1 MPSGLKR
8 LKKLLY
14 YSAMLRGPPLGVAS
28 PHALSFLKSACRVDS
43 HGCLLVSK
51 RMLQPM
57 IPLWNRQASM
67 HGKLQTWIR
76 NQPEVSPGWCNF
88 TVFFLCLRRAGLE
101 LSEEEML
108 RIQDWLQRSC
118 DSFCPVESFEK
129 VETPRSHAHADARS
143 RSPASVSVSGG
154 SVFSDFATA
163 SGGSTSGTSQIPT
176 RSRSSCSLSEDGGR
190 VSKETAQN
198 LQISVMRKIISSLQM
213 DLNEKDQKLRQT
225 QQKLKRSEERNI
237 ELQEQLDNAAAK
249 RLKRLA
255 IERHADRRNAR
266 LGKIVVEGDSTGWL
280 TPEGT
285 LSLAIRRNLSNIA
298 TSDIGLTLMMDLSR
312 WTVARAEVRAGACL
326 LSSARCFWKEWMDSV
341 LEGSSH
347 SSQHYSLTV
356 IAYRQ
361 DATNSSVWNRC
372 KLTALELQASFIH
385 SLVRH
390 EDGDFDSECNFNFNR
405 LKRLADILPVLSGSG
420 KATVLLAEKMLSSLG
435 CPTWRDFLHSNAAA
449 TELHGPSGKDAAGSK
464 PASLFGPLPRLG
476 RVIPLGES
484 SKFGFCVWNIHIGRL
499 IDCKTRQLD
508 ADVNAVLHST

>member
-1 MPSGLKR
+1 
-8 LKKLLY
+8 
-14 YSAMLRGPPLGVAS
+14 
-28 PHALSFLKSACRVDS
+28 
-43 HGCLLVSK
+43 
-51 RMLQPM
+51 M

-118 DSFCPVESFEK
+118 DSFCPVESVEK

-266 LGKIVVEGDSTGWL
+266 LGKIVVEGD
-280 TPEGT
+280 
-285 LSLAIRRNLSNIA
+285 
-298 TSDIGLTLMMDLSR
+298 
-312 WTVARAEVRAGACL
+312 
-326 LSSARCFWKEWMDSV
+326 
-341 LEGSSH
+341 
-347 SSQHYSLTV
+347 
-356 IAYRQ
+356 
-361 DATNSSVWNRC
+361 
-372 KLTALELQASFIH
+372 
-385 SLVRH
+385 
-390 EDGDFDSECNFNFNR
+390 
-405 LKRLADILPVLSGSG
+405 
-420 KATVLLAEKMLSSLG
+420 
-435 CPTWRDFLHSNAAA
+435 
-449 TELHGPSGKDAAGSK
+449 
-464 PASLFGPLPRLG
+464 
-476 RVIPLGES
+476 
-484 SKFGFCVWNIHIGRL
+484 
-499 IDCKTRQLD
+499 
-508 ADVNAVLHST
+508 